1 MLKIKLNRTVVAV
14 TGANG
19 YVGNIICKALAENCK
34 VVRLLRS
41 PVHQDDIAWEFGTD
55 PIQIASLLKSKN
67 VTHLIHVAWDM
78 TLNNETLL
86 RKICLDGTESLYV
99 SSNTAGIKNIIFIS
113 TISAFDGAKSTY
125 GRVKRSAE
133 QITERFGGATLR
145 LGLVYGEG
153 NGGMF
158 ESLSKTVAKG
168 GVIPLIGTGRQVQ
181 YLLHEACLVTLIRRT
196 INCELNPGF
205 LPITVA
211 DPESIQFRTL
221 LKKIAKYNNK
231 KIILVPIPWF
241 FIYTLLKIIEFI
253 GVKINF
259 RSDSILSFIY
269 QNPNPNFDLLEK
281 LNIETK
287 KFLQ

>member
-1 MLKIKLNRTVVAV
+1 MQKKQLNRNVVAI

-41 PVHQDDIAWEFGTD
+41 PDHQDDIAWEFGTD
-55 PIQIASLLKSKN
+55 PTKIALLLKSKH

-78 TLNNETLL
+78 TSNNEKMLG
-86 RKICLDGTESLYV
+86 KICLDGTESLYA
-99 SSNTAGIKNIIFIS
+99 SSNNAGIKNIIFIS
-113 TISAFDGAKSTY
+113 TISAFDGAKSAY

-133 QITERFGGATLR
+133 QLTEKFGGVTLR

-153 NGGMF
+153 RGGMF
-158 ESLSKTVAKG
+158 ESLTKTVAKG
-168 GVIPLIGTGRQVQ
+168 GVVPLIGNGRQVQ
-181 YLLHEACLVTLIRRT
+181 YLLHEACLVTLIWRI

-211 DPESIQFRTL
+211 DAEPIPFRTL
-221 LKKIAKYNNK
+221 LQKLAKNNNK

-241 FIYTLLKIIEFI
+241 IMYVILKSIELM
-253 GVKINF
+253 GLKINF
-259 RSDSILSFIY
+259 RSDSLLSFIY
-269 QNPNPNFDLLEK
+269 QNPHPNFDLLKK

-287 KFLQ
+287 KFLR